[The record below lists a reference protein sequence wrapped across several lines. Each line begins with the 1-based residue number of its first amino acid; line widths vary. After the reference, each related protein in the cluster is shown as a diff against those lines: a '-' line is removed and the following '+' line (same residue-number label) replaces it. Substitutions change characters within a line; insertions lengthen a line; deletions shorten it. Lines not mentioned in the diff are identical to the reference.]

1 MAKFMISATY
11 NAEGIKGVVKA
22 GGTSRLQ
29 AIEKMLAGVGGT
41 VESFY
46 FAFGGRDVYVVVDV
60 PQTIQA
66 AAVAAAVTSSGA
78 MSSYE
83 TIVLLTPEE
92 IDEAM
97 EVAVQYAPPGS

>member
-46 FAFGGRDVYVVVDV
+46 FAFGGRDVYVVVEV

-92 IDEAM
+92 IDQAM

>member
-60 PQTIQA
+60 PHTIQA

>member
-1 MAKFMISATY
+1 MSKFMICASY
-11 NAEGIKGVVKA
+11 NAQGIKGVVSA
-22 GGTSRLQ
+22 GGSSRMR
-29 AIEKMLAGVGGT
+29 AVEKMVAGVGGT

-46 FAFGGRDVYVVVDV
+46 FAFGGRDVYVTVDV
-60 PQTIQA
+60 PQNVQA
-66 AAVAAAVTSSGA
+66 AAVAAAVGASGA

-92 IDEAM
+92 VDEAM

>member
-1 MAKFMISATY
+1 MAKFMICATY

-46 FAFGGRDVYVVVDV
+46 FAFGGRDVYVVVEV

>member
-46 FAFGGRDVYVVVDV
+46 FAFGGRDVYVVVEV
-60 PQTIQA
+60 PEAIQA

-83 TIVLLTPEE
+83 TVVLLTPEE